1 MVTVD
6 SGRTKARL
14 SLLTWFAFHALI
26 LAAGAALIVA
36 VKPDSA
42 AK

>member
-1 MVTVD
+1 MMTT
-6 SGRTKARL
+6 RIIAML
-14 SLLTWFAFHALI
+14 SLFTWFAFHALI
-26 LAAGAALIVA
+26 LAAGAAVIVA